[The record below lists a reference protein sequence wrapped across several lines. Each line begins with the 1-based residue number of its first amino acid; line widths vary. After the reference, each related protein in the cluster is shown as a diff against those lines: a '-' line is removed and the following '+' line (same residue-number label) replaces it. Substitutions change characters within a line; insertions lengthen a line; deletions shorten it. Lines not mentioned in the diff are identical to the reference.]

1 MSAKPPHDWEV
12 RIGQRRVLGRGL
24 ERRFLGDL
32 FHRCMSIS
40 WPRLFAG
47 FIFFALVINVFF
59 SLAFYAVEGSVTG
72 ARAPGYWEI
81 FFFTWQLLGTVSFGG
96 FMPGNLYGQA
106 LATVEIMV
114 GVGSAAV
121 MTGLIFA
128 RFTRPQAHIVF
139 AQNPVVGRHRG
150 KPALTVR
157 IANNRHNFLSD
168 ANAKLWLALDD
179 EQREAR
185 RFHPLALER
194 EGSPLFALSWSLFHF
209 IDEHSPLMGLDAAQM
224 ERRRGLL
231 VAIVSGHDENY
242 GQEVRARHQWEPE
255 TLHWNH
261 RYVDII
267 THPEPGIEYVD
278 FQKFHETVPLDP
290 ET

>member
-1 MSAKPPHDWEV
+1 MSTRQPHDWEV
-12 RIGQRRVLGRGL
+12 RIGQRYVFGSGL
-24 ERRFLGDL
+24 ERRLFGDL
-32 FHRCMSIS
+32 FHHCMSMS
-40 WPRLFAG
+40 WPRLFLFFLG
-47 FIFFALVINVFF
+47 FALVVNTCS
-59 SLAFYAVEGSVTG
+59 SLAFYAVDGAVTG
-72 ARAPGYWEI
+72 AHQPGYWEI

-96 FMPGNLYGQA
+96 FLPGNLYGHA
-106 LATVEIMV
+106 LATLEIMV

-139 AQNPVVGRHRG
+139 AQSPVIGRHRG
-150 KPALTVR
+150 KPALILRV
-157 IANNRHNFLSD
+157 ANNRHNFLSD

-179 EQREAR
+179 EGREAR
-185 RFHPLALER
+185 RFHRLTLER
-194 EGSPLFALSWSLFHF
+194 DGSPLFALSWSLFHF
-209 IDEHSPLMGLDAAQM
+209 IDEHSPLLGLDAVQM

-255 TLHWNH
+255 TLRWNH
-261 RYVDII
+261 RYVDIF

-278 FQKFHETVPLDP
+278 FRKFHETVPLAQ